1 MISKWQ
7 LRRLFEER
15 KPRGFVHTIYNL
27 LGLADANGKRH
38 RDAYGRPICKDAQI
52 RPEEIATNALA
63 EAIMGEGIQQ
73 FADPDC
79 LTRFNRFSTLMEGQG
94 VPLLE
99 ADGVDVS
106 SFLHIN
112 TYNATVGGLID
123 FQVLEGWN
131 MPGYVISEKLFPS
144 KPTRMNGQRMG
155 RIGSIGDRA
164 KRRYPGEPTE
174 RVGLTEEWIDTPETE
189 EYALSIEINQ
199 EAPFFDLT
207 GDILN
212 KANTIGEALRYRK
225 ELRCIDVF
233 AGITNPYSYMSTARN
248 TYLETDPYTTGLWL
262 NSVVNALTDEDS
274 VNTALQLFAMATDPA
289 SGKRVIIQPKVLVTV
304 PSLELRAGQILNA
317 STVQQRT
324 QISSSAATEVREGPN
339 PYRGRFELV
348 TSPLLHQRL
357 TDTDGSALSEANSKR
372 WFLVDPTAFG
382 YMENWPLKT
391 GQANPGTQEMLD
403 RGILAFHKAWERGV
417 PVVFEPRKVVRNKVA

>member
-7 LRRLFEER
+7 LRRLYEER
-15 KPRGFVHTIYNL
+15 RPRGFVHTIYNL
-27 LGLADANGKRH
+27 LGLADPNGKRH
-38 RDAYGRPICKDAQI
+38 YDLFGRPVCRDPQI

-63 EAIMGEGIQQ
+63 EAIMGEDLESY
-73 FADPDC
+73 AKSDS
-79 LTRFNRFSTLMEGQG
+79 LSRFSRFSQLMEARG
-94 VPLLE
+94 VPLME

-123 FQVLEGWN
+123 FKILEGWN
-131 MPGYVISEKLFPS
+131 MPGFDISERLFRS
-144 KPTRMNGQRMG
+144 VPTRMNGQRMG

-164 KRRYPGEPTE
+164 KRRYPNEPTE

-189 EYALSIEINQ
+189 EYALAIEVNQ
-199 EAPFFDLT
+199 EAMFFDLT
-207 GDILN
+207 GDIGN
-212 KANTIGEALRYRK
+212 KAVSIGEAVRYRK

-233 AGITNPYSYMSTARN
+233 AGVTNPYSYKGSSYN
-248 TYLETDPYTTGLWL
+248 TYLETDPYTAGQWL

-274 VNTALQLFAMATDPA
+274 INTALQLFATATDPA
-289 SGKRVIIQPKVLVTV
+289 SGKRVIIRPTVMVTV

-317 STVQQRT
+317 ETVQQRT
-324 QISSSAATEVREGPN
+324 QITSNAAAEVRQGPN
-339 PYRGRFELV
+339 PYRGRFELI
-348 TSPLLHQRL
+348 TSPLLHMRL
-357 TDTDGSALSEANSKR
+357 TDSDGSNLSETNSKR
-372 WFLVDPTAFG
+372 WWLLDPTAFA

-391 GQANPGTQEMLD
+391 GQANPSTLEMVD

-417 PVVFEPRKVVRNKVA
+417 PVVMEPRKVVRNKVA